1 MLALLA
7 TVTTI
12 DRLREIPMGF
22 WATIGV
28 AVLVLVV
35 AVMVLR
41 KLAGMNK
48 VIMGVIALIVVTVF
62 GFNWIYERNEPG
74 WATPTVSF
82 LAGFLPSKGHLNR
95 G

>member
-1 MLALLA
+1 MSALLA
-7 TVTTI
+7 TVTTL

-22 WATIGV
+22 WATFGGAI
-28 AVLVLVV
+28 LVLVV

-48 VIMGVIALIVVTVF
+48 VIMGVLAFVVVTVF
-62 GFNWIYERNEPG
+62 GFSWIYERNEPG

-82 LAGFLPSKGHLNR
+82 LADFLPSKGHLNR